1 MPLRPIVRLKRLGRG
16 NTKMSVYLQEVIENG
31 GYDIIENVEDAR
43 WLLSQ
48 RDEFESLCEKAEE
61 CVEDYEEY
69 EDFIDTQEELG
80 NTDLPSWE
88 EWRREKYNN
97 N

>member
-1 MPLRPIVRLKRLGRG
+1 
-16 NTKMSVYLQEVIENG
+16 MSVSLQEVIENS

-48 RDEFESLCEKAEE
+48 RDEFESLCEKADE

-69 EDFIDTQEELG
+69 EDFIETQEELG
-80 NTDLPSWE
+80 NFNNPTWE
-88 EWRREKYNN
+88 EWRKEKYYGNK
-97 N
+97 

>member
-1 MPLRPIVRLKRLGRG
+1 
-16 NTKMSVYLQEVIENG
+16 MSVWLQEVIENG
-31 GYDIIENVEDAR
+31 GYNIIENVEDAR

-48 RDEFESLCEKAEE
+48 RDEFESLCKKAEE

-69 EDFIDTQEELG
+69 VDFIETQEELG

-97 N
+97 